1 MSHAVFPDP
10 AVWQILFERQVEN
23 LKTKACPEFFT
34 GLERLG
40 FEAGEVPVLDQLSQ
54 RLHQLNGWQIRRVP
68 GIVDAG
74 DFLALLAD
82 RIFPSTYFLRSMA
95 QLDYLEEP
103 DMFHDLFG
111 HLPLLADPAFS
122 EFYQKLGALGSKV
135 HGNLGA
141 LERIERFYW
150 YTVEFGL
157 VEAPTG
163 GVQIYGSGLL
173 SSFGESRQIYGDTV
187 DIRPFDLEEI
197 LALPFDKSQMQPVY
211 YVIPDFEFLFGQLEK
226 LATAGL
232 ATPAMLS

>member
-10 AVWQILFERQVEN
+10 AVWQILFNRQVEN
-23 LKTKACPEFFT
+23 LKTKACPEFFA

-40 FEAGEVPVLDQLSQ
+40 FEAGEVPVLDHLSQ
-54 RLHQLNGWQIRRVP
+54 RLYQLNGWQIQRVP

-74 DFLALLAD
+74 DFLAMLAD

-122 EFYQKLGALGSKV
+122 EFYKKLGALGVAV
-135 HGNLGA
+135 HGNTEA

-157 VEAPTG
+157 VAAPAG

-173 SSFGESRQIYGDTV
+173 SSFGESRQIYGGAV
-187 DIRPFDLEEI
+187 EIRPFDLVEI
-197 LALPFDKSQMQPVY
+197 LELPFDKSQMQPVY
-211 YVIPDFEFLFGQLEK
+211 YVVPDFEFLFGQLEK
-226 LATAGL
+226 LASAGL
-232 ATPAMLS
+232 ALRPVLS